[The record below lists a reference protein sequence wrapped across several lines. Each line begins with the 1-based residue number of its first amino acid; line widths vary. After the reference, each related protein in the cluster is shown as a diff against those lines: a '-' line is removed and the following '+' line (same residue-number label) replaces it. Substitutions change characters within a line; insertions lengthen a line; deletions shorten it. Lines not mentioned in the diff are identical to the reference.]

1 VKVHHIYILD
11 PYDPMLR
18 RTVRSLDRQ
27 MFGASLLLFYRALRA
42 RVPQR
47 AWQVNCMSRQPVF
60 VGGCGRSGTTMM
72 LSLLSAHP
80 SLYAIPYETHAFAPG
95 PYPPDGDSGLPFELV
110 HLHTALLQ
118 PTESL
123 EGRSRWCEKTPGNIH
138 FVDRI
143 LKYFGADARF
153 IHMVRDGRAVVT
165 SRHRHHAPERYWV
178 APERW
183 IRDVAAGRHAET
195 HPQVL
200 TVRYEDVV
208 DDYKGVMRTVCRFI
222 EEPFAPEAFTS
233 YPATAKVLK
242 TRDGQDKPP
251 RPIRASPEERWRDE
265 EHAKVVQRLLR
276 APKAQDHL
284 VHYGYR

>member
-1 VKVHHIYILD
+1 
-11 PYDPMLR
+11 MLR
-18 RTVRSLDRQ
+18 RAVRSLDRQ
-27 MFGASLLLFYRALRA
+27 MFGASLSLFYRALRA
-42 RVPQR
+42 RVPRR
-47 AWQVNCMSRQPVF
+47 AWHVHRMSKRPVF
-60 VGGCGRSGTTMM
+60 IGGCGRSGTTMM

-80 SLYAIPYETHAFAPG
+80 SVYAIPYETHAFAPG

-118 PTESL
+118 PSESL

-138 FVDRI
+138 FADRI
-143 LKYFGADARF
+143 LTYFGVDARF

-165 SRHRHHAPERYWV
+165 SRHRHHAPQRYWV
-178 APERW
+178 TPERW

-208 DDYKGVMRTVCRFI
+208 EDYRDVMRTVCRFL
-222 EEPFAPEAFTS
+222 EAPFAHRDFEL
-233 YPATAKVLK
+233 YPDTAKTLK

-251 RPIRASPEERWRDE
+251 RPIRSSRDERWKQE
-265 EHAKVVQRLLR
+265 EHAEIIERLLSVPE
-276 APKAQDHL
+276 AHDHL
-284 VHYGYR
+284 AHYGYV